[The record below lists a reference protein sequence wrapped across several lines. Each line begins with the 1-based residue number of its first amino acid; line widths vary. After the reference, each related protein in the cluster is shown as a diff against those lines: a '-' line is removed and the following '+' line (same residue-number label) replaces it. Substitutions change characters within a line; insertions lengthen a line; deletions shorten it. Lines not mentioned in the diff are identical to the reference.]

1 MDILL
6 LLRGRHIKHFR
17 LIDTAYDSKYINMT
31 EADIYEVGDGK
42 MLPDPWRTE
51 KLTDTN
57 WLRSWL
63 SSSSYFC
70 TRHLALDLW
79 I

>member
-42 MLPDPWRTE
+42 MLPDP
-51 KLTDTN
+51 
-57 WLRSWL
+57 
-63 SSSSYFC
+63 
-70 TRHLALDLW
+70 
-79 I
+79 